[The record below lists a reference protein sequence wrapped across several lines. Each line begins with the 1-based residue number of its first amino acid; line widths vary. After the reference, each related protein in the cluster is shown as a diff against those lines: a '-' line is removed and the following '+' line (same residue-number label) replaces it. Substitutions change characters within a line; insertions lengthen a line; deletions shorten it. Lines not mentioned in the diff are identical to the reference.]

1 VSRPDTA
8 PLRVLHVADKLAMG
22 DSTVHGVTRCL
33 ALWVPRYDPAQFTV
47 SVHNFGGM
55 DPGAEYLAG
64 LGVPVGGTRRGKMN
78 PRLLGD
84 LLTTVRRERVGLLH
98 LHGYGATDIG
108 RVVARLAGIPSI
120 VHEHFI
126 DQRSPVPERM
136 ADLALRPL
144 TTWAIAVSGAVRD
157 FMVRRRAIP
166 PDRLEVVPNGA
177 ALEAMALAPPRGS
190 PGALALRAE
199 LGIPPGHAV
208 VAIVG
213 RLNPIKGHTYF
224 LRAAER
230 VLRELPDVTFLV
242 IGDGELDAELRAEA
256 RGLGLGERVIFT
268 GYREDVPALLQ
279 ATDILAITSLSE
291 GSPLNLFEAMA
302 AGCAV
307 VATRVGGIPELL
319 EPERTG
325 LMVPPADPEAIA
337 GAMLRLIRERELR
350 HRLAEAARA
359 VVSQRF
365 DVRHTV
371 RAFERRY
378 AALVGRF
385 RGDTGGDGPRSR
397 SLTSA

>member
-1 VSRPDTA
+1 MSQPPTA

-33 ALWVPRYDPAQFTV
+33 ALWVPRYDPSRYAV
-47 SVHNFGGM
+47 SVYNFRGV
-55 DPGAEYLAG
+55 DPGAVYLTG
-64 LGVPVGGTRRGKMN
+64 LGVPVGGRRRAKFD
-78 PRLLGD
+78 PRLFGD
-84 LLTTVRRERVGLLH
+84 LLATVRRERVGLLH
-98 LHGYGATDIG
+98 LHGYGATDFG
-108 RVVARLAGIPSI
+108 RVVARVAGIPSI

-126 DQRSPVPERM
+126 DQRSSLPERA

-177 ALEAMALAPPRGS
+177 ALEAMALVPPRGS
-190 PGALALRAE
+190 PGAHALRAQ
-199 LGIPPGHAV
+199 LGIPAGDTV
-208 VAIVG
+208 VAIVA
-213 RLNPIKGHTYF
+213 RLNSVKGHTFF

-230 VLRELPDVTFLV
+230 VLREAPNVTLLV
-242 IGDGELDAELRAEA
+242 VGDGELDAELRAEA
-256 RGLGLGERVIFT
+256 RGLELGERVIFT

-302 AGCAV
+302 AGCSV

-319 EPERTG
+319 EHERTG
-325 LMVPPADPEAIA
+325 LIVPPADPEAIA
-337 GAMLRLIRERELR
+337 GGLLRLVRDQALR
-350 HRLAEAARA
+350 KRLGEAARSEA
-359 VVSQRF
+359 SRRF
-365 DVRHTV
+365 DVRRTV

-378 AALVGRF
+378 AALVG
-385 RGDTGGDGPRSR
+385 GPRG
-397 SLTSA
+397 TIGGE

>member
-1 VSRPDTA
+1 VSQ
-8 PLRVLHVADKLAMG
+8 PLIPPVRVLHVADKLAMG

-33 ALWVPRYDPAQFTV
+33 ALWVPRYDPARYAV
-47 SVHNFGGM
+47 SVYNFGGM

-64 LGVPVGGTRRGKMN
+64 LGISVAGTRRRKVD

-84 LLTTVRRERVGLLH
+84 LLATVRREQVGLLH

-126 DQRSPVPERM
+126 DQRTPLPERL

-166 PDRLEVVPNGA
+166 PRRVEVVPNGA
-177 ALEAMALAPPRGS
+177 ALETMALAPPRGS
-190 PGALALRAE
+190 AGALALRAE
-199 LGIPPGHAV
+199 LGIPAGSTV

-230 VLRELPDVTFLV
+230 VVRQAPNVTFLV
-242 IGDGELDAELRAEA
+242 VGDGELEAELRAEA
-256 RGLGLGERVIFT
+256 SGLDLGGRVLFT

-302 AGCAV
+302 AGCSV
-307 VATRVGGIPELL
+307 VATGVGGIPELL
-319 EPERTG
+319 EHERTG
-325 LMVPPADPEAIA
+325 LIVSPADPEAIA
-337 GAMLRLIRERELR
+337 EGLLRLIRDEALRERLG
-350 HRLAEAARA
+350 EAARA
-359 VVSQRF
+359 EASRRF

-378 AALVGRF
+378 AALVGRP
-385 RGDTGGDGPRSR
+385 RGAIGGE
-397 SLTSA
+397 

>member
-1 VSRPDTA
+1 
-8 PLRVLHVADKLAMG
+8 MG

-33 ALWVPRYDPAQFTV
+33 ALWVPRYDPARYAV
-47 SVHNFGGM
+47 SVYNFRGV
-55 DPGAEYLAG
+55 DPGTEYLAG
-64 LGVPVGGTRRGKMN
+64 LGIPVGGRRRAKFD

-84 LLTTVRRERVGLLH
+84 LLATVRRDRIGLLH
-98 LHGYGATDIG
+98 LHGYGATDVG
-108 RVVARLAGIPSI
+108 RVVARVAGIPSI

-126 DQRSPVPERM
+126 DQRSPLPERA

-177 ALEAMALAPPRGS
+177 ALEAMALVPPRGS
-190 PGALALRAE
+190 PGAYALRAQ
-199 LGIPPGHAV
+199 LGIPAGHAV

-213 RLNPIKGHTYF
+213 RLNPIKGHTFF
-224 LRAAER
+224 LRAAKR
-230 VLRELPDVTFLV
+230 VLREAPGVTFLV
-242 IGDGELDAELRAEA
+242 VGDGELDAELRAEA
-256 RGLGLGERVIFT
+256 GGLELGERMIFT

-302 AGCAV
+302 AGCSV

-319 EPERTG
+319 EHERTG
-325 LMVPPADPEAIA
+325 LVVRPADPEAIA
-337 GAMLRLIRERELR
+337 DGLLRLVRDPVLRERLG
-350 HRLAEAARA
+350 EAARTEA
-359 VVSQRF
+359 ACRF

-378 AALVGRF
+378 AALVGRPW
-385 RGDTGGDGPRSR
+385 GTIGGE
-397 SLTSA
+397 